1 MRTLLL
7 VSALAALAAC
17 SDTQQTTAPASRSGR
32 AASGDVATAGRT
44 AVSPD
49 AKPVSGQSGF
59 TTVTQ
64 VVSNEIALD
73 AGAAIAGS
81 AVCPAGSTLVGGGFT
96 FVSEG
101 NPNARP
107 FVRESHPLSNGWFV
121 SVANWATGAYYA
133 SFKAYALCAS

>member
-17 SDTQQTTAPASRSGR
+17 SDSQQTTAPANSRGR
-32 AASGDVATAGRT
+32 VASGDVAPSGQSTVT
-44 AVSPD
+44 PN
-49 AKPVSGQSGF
+49 AKPVSTPAF

-73 AGAAIAGS
+73 ASTAIAGS
-81 AVCPAGSTLVGGGFT
+81 AVCPVGSTLVGGGFT

-107 FVRESHPLSNGWFV
+107 FVRESQPLNNGWFV
-121 SVANWATGAYYA
+121 SVANWATGAWYS

>member
-17 SDTQQTTAPASRSGR
+17 SDSQQTTAPANSRGR
-32 AASGDVATAGRT
+32 VASGDVAPSGQSTVT
-44 AVSPD
+44 PN
-49 AKPVSGQSGF
+49 AKPVSTPAF

-73 AGAAIAGS
+73 AGYAIAGS
-81 AVCPAGSTLVGGGFT
+81 AVCPVASTLVGGGFT

-107 FVRESHPLSNGWFV
+107 FVRESQPLNNGWFV

>member
-1 MRTLLL
+1 MRALILI
-7 VSALAALAAC
+7 SALVALAAC
-17 SDTQQTTAPASRSGR
+17 SDSQQPTAPANSSGR
-32 AASGDVATAGRT
+32 VASGDVA
-44 AVSPD
+44 P
-49 AKPVSGQSGF
+49 SGQSIVAPNAKPGSTPAF

-73 AGAAIAGS
+73 ASTAIAGS
-81 AVCPAGSTLVGGGFT
+81 AVCPVGSTLVGGGFT

-107 FVRESHPLSNGWFV
+107 FVRESQPLGNGWFV
-121 SVANWATGAYYA
+121 SVANWATGAWYS